1 MSQTISR
8 RKFLKLSALSALA
21 LASARTIR
29 AEDSLN
35 IVVVGAGIAGLAAAR
50 KLQAAGHTVVILEAR
65 NRIGGRIFTSRDIG
79 APIDLGAGWIHGA
92 EDSDHPTV
100 RLAREA
106 GAEFVETDFD
116 AVQLFEKGG
125 EELDLDAAA
134 DAGERIRSQLFSRKA
149 QLQAGGRD
157 VSTASVLNALLADS
171 GLEESVQ
178 RMIHW
183 SIRTDFGVEL
193 GVDLDWL
200 SLRYLDEDLKF
211 GDVESVFPQGYSQ
224 LTDFLAR
231 GLSVQTG
238 TVVRSIELSA
248 DGVKIESNRGA
259 LSADRVIVAAPLG
272 VLKANRIQFK
282 PGLSEEKQRAIQALG
297 VGALEKIVLRFPRQ
311 FWPDE
316 TFQFGYAPR
325 RGERPAIHE
334 FYNYAP
340 VAGQPI
346 LVGLGAG
353 EQGKALQRDSRA
365 AAAGTLQILKEI
377 FGNSIP
383 APVRQQASAW
393 TSDPFS
399 LGSYTYVAT
408 GASLAQCETL
418 ARPIEDRIYFAGEH
432 TSAKYPGTTH
442 GAFLSG
448 LRAADAV

>member
-21 LASARTIR
+21 LASVRTAR
-29 AEDSLN
+29 ADDSLN
-35 IVVVGAGIAGLAAAR
+35 IVVIGAGIAGLAAAR
-50 KLQAAGHTVVILEAR
+50 KLQAAGHTVAILEAR

-106 GAEFVETDFD
+106 SAEFVETDFD
-116 AVQLFEKGG
+116 AVQVFEKDG
-125 EELDLDAAA
+125 EELDFDAAA
-134 DAGERIRSQLFSRKA
+134 DANERIRSRLFSRKA
-149 QLQAGGRD
+149 QLQGGGRD
-157 VSTASVLNALLADS
+157 VSTASVLDALLADS
-171 GLEESVQ
+171 GLEDSVQ
-178 RMIHW
+178 RLIHW

-200 SLRYLDEDLKF
+200 SLRYLDEDLKY
-211 GDVESVFPQGYSQ
+211 GDVESVFPRGYGQ

-231 GLSVQTG
+231 GLNVQTG
-238 TVVRSIELSA
+238 TVVRSIELA
-248 DGVKIESNRGA
+248 GDGVKIDSNRGA
-259 LSADRVIVAAPLG
+259 LAADRVIVTAPLG

-311 FWPDE
+311 FWPEE
-316 TFQFGYAPR
+316 TFQFGYAPW

-340 VAGQPI
+340 VANLPI

-353 EQGKALQRDSRA
+353 EQGRALQRDPRA
-365 AAAGTLQILKEI
+365 AAAGMLQILKEI

-383 APVRQQASAW
+383 APVGQQASAW

-399 LGSYTYVAT
+399 LGSYSYVAT

-418 ARPIEDRIYFAGEH
+418 AKPIEDRIFFAGEH

-442 GAFLSG
+442 GALLSG
-448 LRAADAV
+448 LRAADAI